1 VTTLPRGR
9 LDDKSKAMK
18 QLYILLALLVF
29 AGAPANWAAGAGAQ
43 SGPATFDVGAVTIET
58 AAGEAHD
65 FLVEIA
71 ETPEQRAQGLMF
83 RRQLEADVGMLF
95 LFGGSEVRGMWMK
108 NTLIPL
114 DMLFIDEEGKIVR
127 IEERTVPHS
136 ERAIISGEPVAAVLE
151 VNAGTASR
159 LMIKPGDRV
168 RHPAFK

>member
-1 VTTLPRGR
+1 MKRLFLLFAFLTLGLP
-9 LDDKSKAMK
+9 
-18 QLYILLALLVF
+18 LALSPTGL
-29 AGAPANWAAGAGAQ
+29 PAAQAQ
-43 SGPATFDVGAVTIET
+43 SGFVTFDVSAVTIET
-58 AAGEAHD
+58 AAGETHS
-65 FLVEIA
+65 FLVEVA
-71 ETPEQRAQGLMF
+71 ESPEQRAQGLMF
-83 RRQLEADVGMLF
+83 RRQLEAGAGMLF
-95 LFGGSEVRGMWMK
+95 LFGGSQVRGMWMK

-114 DMLFIDEEGKIVR
+114 DMLFIDEAGEIVR

>member
-1 VTTLPRGR
+1 
-9 LDDKSKAMK
+9 MK
-18 QLYILLALLVF
+18 RLLVLF
-29 AGAPANWAAGAGAQ
+29 AFLACAGLPAVWATAAGAQ
-43 SGPATFDVGAVTIET
+43 SGFASFDVGGVNIET
-58 AAGEAHD
+58 AGGETHF

-83 RRQLEADVGMLF
+83 RRQLDAGAGMLF

-127 IEERTVPHS
+127 IEESTVPHS

>member
-1 VTTLPRGR
+1 MKR
-9 LDDKSKAMK
+9 LFVLFAF
-18 QLYILLALLVF
+18 LAL
-29 AGAPANWAAGAGAQ
+29 AWAPAAGAQ
-43 SGPATFDVGAVTIET
+43 SGLATFDVSGVNIET
-58 AAGEAHD
+58 AAGETH
-65 FLVEIA
+65 FFTVEIA

-83 RRQLEADVGMLF
+83 RRQLDAGTGMLF

-114 DMLFIDEEGKIVR
+114 DMLFIDETGEIVR

-168 RHPAFK
+168 RHPAFE